1 MMYVALTYDHRIVDG
16 REAPPTPRGTSLVPC
31 PHKHFLTS
39 RNLWQAVTF
48 LKQVKELVE
57 DPQRM
62 LLDL

>member
-1 MMYVALTYDHRIVDG
+1 MIR
-16 REAPPTPRGTSLVPC
+16 RE
-31 PHKHFLTS
+31 
-39 RNLWQAVTF
+39 LWQAVTF